1 MRRTLIR
8 LLVAGA
14 AVAVLA
20 AAGTVSAA
28 PSVVSSGVLSLVI
41 PESSGSSLENELSD
55 VDLGPGFEN
64 AKITDVN
71 LHLRI
76 DHARDS
82 DLDLWLTHDGVTVQV
97 NRDNGDDGDN
107 LGTGADCTNPTTL
120 TRLDDEATT
129 AMSSGT
135 SPFAG
140 SFQPDNPLSAF
151 DGKPAEGDWTLK
163 IVDDS
168 SNAETGMLVC
178 WNLEITVAVADLEV
192 TVTDSPDPTSVGNEL
207 TYSATVKNL
216 GPDKAKTAKIA
227 VKLPTGA
234 EFVADTPD
242 TCGDVAGGEL
252 VCDLGDL
259 DSGASRVI
267 DIVVRPGSAGT
278 ASAFFSATSAAHGHR
293 ASEQQPGQGRYRRPG
308 DGKRR
313 HRDDHGRDPRRGARH
328 GHQRPGRHRL
338 RQRLR
343 GRLPRGHGSDAD
355 GGARRRLTGRG
366 LGRRLRRHRA
376 RPAVRG
382 HRRRRHERDR
392 HVREGGARWR
402 LRRRL
407 RRLRRQ
413 LRHLHDHRHE
423 RRRRPQGHEGHRRHL
438 RPRRQRQAVRARR
451 PRPDLRRQRQ
461 RQALRRTR
469 RRQALRRPPAE
480 TRSSAA
486 RAPTRPSPT
495 SATPSAASRARS
507 RRYPDATRPT
517 PGRYSSISSSG
528 AVVSRST
535 PSAVTAYEFSMP
547 TAPSPS

>member
-28 PSVVSSGVLSLVI
+28 PSVISSGVLSLVI

-82 DLDLWLTHDGVTVQV
+82 DLDVWLTHDGVTVQV

-168 SNAETGMLVC
+168 SNAETGTLVC

-259 DSGASRVI
+259 DSGASSVI

-278 ASAFFSATSAAHGHR
+278 ASAFFSATSAATDTAPLNSNQVKVDTVVQETGSGGTETITVETLGAGR
-293 ASEQQPGQGRYRRPG
+293 GTVTSDPAGIDCGSDCEGGFLEGTAVTLTAAPADDSQVAAWGGACDGTAPDQPCVVIADGATNVTVTFEKAEPG
-308 DGKRR
+308 GGSGGGSGGSGGSYDICTITGTSGADVLKGTKGT
-313 HRDDHGRDPRRGARH
+313 DVICGLGGNDKLYGLGGRDRIYGGSGSDKLYGGRGADKLY
-328 GHQRPGRHRL
+328 GGPGRDTL
-338 RQRLR
+338 V
-343 GRLPRGHGSDAD
+343 GGKGADKAKSDVRD
-355 GGARRRLTGRG
+355 TLSGVEGAL
-366 LGRRLRRHRA
+366 
-376 RPAVRG
+376 
-382 HRRRRHERDR
+382 
-392 HVREGGARWR
+392 
-402 LRRRL
+402 
-407 RRLRRQ
+407 
-413 LRHLHDHRHE
+413 
-423 RRRRPQGHEGHRRHL
+423 
-438 RPRRQRQAVRARR
+438 
-451 PRPDLRRQRQ
+451 
-461 RQALRRTR
+461 
-469 RRQALRRPPAE
+469 
-480 TRSSAA
+480 
-486 RAPTRPSPT
+486 
-495 SATPSAASRARS
+495 
-507 RRYPDATRPT
+507 
-517 PGRYSSISSSG
+517 
-528 AVVSRST
+528 
-535 PSAVTAYEFSMP
+535 
-547 TAPSPS
+547 

>member
-20 AAGTVSAA
+20 AAGTVSSAA
-28 PSVVSSGVLSLVI
+28 PSVISSGVLSLAI
-41 PESSGSSLENELSD
+41 PESPGSSLENELSD

-76 DHARDS
+76 DHAGTPIS
-82 DLDLWLTHDGVTVQV
+82 TCGSSHDGVTVQV

-129 AMSSGT
+129 AISSGT

-168 SNAETGMLVC
+168 SNAETGTLVC

-259 DSGASRVI
+259 DSGASSVI
-267 DIVVRPGSAGT
+267 DIVVRPDSAGT
-278 ASAFFSATSAAHGHR
+278 ASAFFSATSAATDTAPLNSNQVKVDTAVQETGSGGTETITVETLG
-293 ASEQQPGQGRYRRPG
+293 AGRG
-308 DGKRR
+308 TVTS
-313 HRDDHGRDPRRGARH
+313 DPAGIDC
-328 GHQRPGRHRL
+328 
-338 RQRLR
+338 
-343 GRLPRGHGSDAD
+343 GSDCEGGFLEGTAVTLTATPAD
-355 GGARRRLTGRG
+355 DSQVAAWGGACDGTAR
-366 LGRRLRRHRA
+366 

-392 HVREGGARWR
+392 HVREGGARRR

-423 RRRRPQGHEGHRRHL
+423 RRRLLKGTKGTDVICGLGGNDKLYGLGGRDRIYGGSGSDKLYGGRGADKLYGGAGRDKLVGGKGADKAKSDVRDTLSGVEG
-438 RPRRQRQAVRARR
+438 
-451 PRPDLRRQRQ
+451 
-461 RQALRRTR
+461 AL
-469 RRQALRRPPAE
+469 
-480 TRSSAA
+480 
-486 RAPTRPSPT
+486 
-495 SATPSAASRARS
+495 
-507 RRYPDATRPT
+507 
-517 PGRYSSISSSG
+517 
-528 AVVSRST
+528 
-535 PSAVTAYEFSMP
+535 
-547 TAPSPS
+547 